1 MKANELIERIQG
13 TNNGYL
19 FAPNGDEMETARRC
33 PSCFKITTGSADPFP
48 NRIALHP
55 APATRSLE
63 TPRTVADY
71 WSQGKWQPGGWRL
84 AGWDFV
90 KGQNVKTEYF
100 EKFFLTEDEMREF
113 HGAFLAGTH
122 NK

>member
-1 MKANELIERIQG
+1 MKAIELIERIQG

-19 FAPNGDEMETARRC
+19 FAPSGDDMETATRC
-33 PSCFKITTGSADPFP
+33 PSCFKITRTGAEPFP
-48 NRIALHP
+48 VRITLFP
-55 APATRSLE
+55 APASRSLE
-63 TPRTVADY
+63 TPRSMPDT
-71 WSQGKWQPGGWRL
+71 WRSSGWIPGGWRL

-113 HGAFLAGTH
+113 HGAFLSNTH
-122 NK
+122 ER